1 MALVPLLKSTEFSEV
16 DKHVLAVGEKAYG
29 KGTEHVGRDR
39 QQPPACSP
47 PTCRSYGKS
56 TGLD

>member
-47 PTCRSYGKS
+47 PTCRSYGK
-56 TGLD
+56 